1 MRSAWFLV
9 PLLIFAGCGD
19 APPPEEPLDPEIAA
33 LIHDLVDGTDYDK
46 RKAAHLQLI
55 TFGAVVVEPLA
66 AALDREDVD
75 ASVGAWIAEVLGS
88 LGPVAAPS
96 APALFRRLMQGGE
109 CSATTSWALGQVGD
123 AGVPYLGKALTSPH
137 AKTRVWATDALVDIG
152 EKAYPAAEALL
163 GALDDPDDEVRTY
176 APQAIEP
183 LPSVQERALP
193 RLLALTRD
201 PNEGVRV
208 GAAQALAAIRGGD
221 AAVQERLCNM
231 ILEEPEAYLRAM
243 VLEALDPHL
252 GSDAATLA
260 FLRKLASLPGEEDG
274 LQPHAQTMLLERGVD
289 EPALVAAMA
298 DVGSEEGFDDVL
310 RRAEVL
316 GRSGPNGR
324 RASLPLL
331 HRVLSWSPE
340 EAERVRA
347 VTLLGAL
354 GRVAAADDA
363 TIRLLTQ
370 HAVAEN
376 DEPAV
381 NAASEA
387 ALEALRK
394 AR

>member
-1 MRSAWFLV
+1 M
-9 PLLIFAGCGD
+9 
-19 APPPEEPLDPEIAA
+19 PPTNEPLDPEIAA

-46 RKAAHLQLI
+46 RKAAHLRLI

-66 AALDREDVD
+66 AALDRDDVD
-75 ASVGAWIAEVLGS
+75 ASVGAWIAEVLGG
-88 LGPVAAPS
+88 LGPVAAPA

-109 CSATTSWALGQVGD
+109 CSATTSWALGRVGE
-123 AGVPYLGKALTSPH
+123 AGVPYLGKALSSPH

-152 EKAYPAAEALL
+152 EKAAPAAEALL

-176 APQAIEP
+176 APQAIEH

-193 RLLALTRD
+193 RLMALTRD
-201 PNEGVRV
+201 PNEGVRL
-208 GAAQALAAIRGGD
+208 GAAQASAAIRGGD
-221 AAVQERLCNM
+221 AAVQERLCSM
-231 ILEEPEAYLRAM
+231 ILEEPEAYVRAM

-260 FLRKLASLPGEEDG
+260 FLRRLASLPGEEDG
-274 LQPHAQTMLLERGVD
+274 LQPHAQAMLLKRGVD

-298 DVGSEEGFDDVL
+298 DVGSGEGFDDVL
-310 RRAEVL
+310 RRAEAL

-331 HRVLSWSPE
+331 HRVLSWSPQ

-354 GRVAAADDA
+354 GQVAAADEA
-363 TIRLLTQ
+363 TIELLTR
-370 HAVAEN
+370 HAVEGN
-376 DEPAV
+376 EEPAV
-381 NAASEA
+381 IAACEA
-387 ALEALRK
+387 ALAALRK